1 MKHTHHIIPKHMGG
15 TDDETNLKRGLSI
28 EEHAEEHRLL
38 WLKYGK
44 IEDKIA
50 WQCLSGRT
58 LSEEDRIILA
68 KSGFQAFLNDPKR
81 VEIWKDCIR
90 EKRKSQV
97 ITPEHANNISI
108 GLTKAYEEGRK
119 TYVKPSMDFLQENY
133 KRNKDKMSEGRKKSK
148 KWRESVTSNEV
159 KEKKRLSDPRSTKI
173 TIDGITYDS
182 IRQASKETS
191 YSYHQLRMMIRQLS

>member
-81 VEIWKDCIR
+81 VEICKDCI
-90 EKRKSQV
+90 K
-97 ITPEHANNISI
+97 
-108 GLTKAYEEGRK
+108 
-119 TYVKPSMDFLQENY
+119 
-133 KRNKDKMSEGRKKSK
+133 
-148 KWRESVTSNEV
+148 
-159 KEKKRLSDPRSTKI
+159 
-173 TIDGITYDS
+173 
-182 IRQASKETS
+182 
-191 YSYHQLRMMIRQLS
+191 